1 MRVDRV
7 FFPPAEKDDGASGEE
22 VNEGAARSEEK
33 PSPSNADL
41 SSEWEL
47 V

>member
-1 MRVDRV
+1 MRVGRV
-7 FFPPAEKDDGASGEE
+7 FFPPAEKDVEASGEGE
-22 VNEGAARSEEK
+22 KEGAACSEEK
-33 PSPSNADL
+33 PSPPNADL